1 MKSFLTSLPWFVALQ
16 FVAATLCPAQAWT
29 ATEDWFRAYERR
41 ATATQSKQPGWSVPL
56 LAPHAGLIQSF
67 RADFTRKANTDD
79 TYVWDYGGSKG
90 FNFIPLPNTQVDVN
104 LPTFVSRNPD
114 INSGFND
121 MSVGVKYRLLTAD
134 EKQGNYSAMIGLATT
149 FPTSQTRN
157 GQTHHVLTPNVAVGK
172 GWGAFDVQSSA
183 TINLPVGNTAAIGR
197 NVVWNTLA
205 QAKVGKYFWPEIES
219 NTTFFRDGSNSGKTQ
234 SFLLPGVMG
243 KWKFRPGDKGS
254 RLGIAAGFGWQFAV
268 TSFRTYD
275 HMPIGSVRFAF

>member
-1 MKSFLTSLPWFVALQ
+1 MKRFLDSLPWLVTLQVAT
-16 FVAATLCPAQAWT
+16 ATLCPAQTWT

-79 TYVWDYGGSKG
+79 TYIWDYGGSKG

-104 LPTFVSRNPD
+104 LPTFVDRSND
-114 INSGFND
+114 VNSGFND

-134 EKQGNYSAMIGLATT
+134 EKHGNYSAMVGVATT
-149 FPTSQTRN
+149 FPTSQTSN

-205 QAKVGKYFWPEIES
+205 QYKAGKYLWPEIES
-219 NTTFFRDGSNSGKTQ
+219 NTTFFRDGTNSGKTQ